1 MNDIKGTNKN
11 KLDLLKIYGIDPGF
25 DGRSIVVVRQADQI
39 L

>member
-11 KLDLLKIYGIDPGF
+11 KLDLLKIMAQIQGL
-25 DGRSIVVVRQADQI
+25 DGRAIVVVRQAGQI